1 MNKFAAF
8 DLEIAKVVEEGAD
21 WGPKDLLGITCL
33 CIVLSDNDEPIVYSG
48 VPQIDKYQCAEIVR
62 KLESLVEDGYMITGF
77 NSLGFDFLVLGMESG
92 LLNECKT
99 LALNHLDLFFQLFAQ
114 LGYAPGLDKLAR
126 GLGLGAKTEGVNGAK
141 APQMWLGGR
150 YQEVIDYCVQDVRLT
165 VLLAEEMQRLGY
177 VKWTSSSGKST
188 GTRIP
193 GLLTVAEAMKLPEP
207 DVSWMTNAWERSKFT
222 GWLE

>member
-1 MNKFAAF
+1 MDKFAAF

-33 CIVLSDNDEPIVYSG
+33 CIVLSDNDELIVYSG
-48 VPQIDKYQCAEIVR
+48 IPQIDKSQCVEIVR
-62 KLESLVEDGYMITGF
+62 KLESLVEDGYMIAGF
-77 NSLGFDFLVLGMESG
+77 NSLSFDLQVLFVESS
-92 LLNECKT
+92 LNECRT
-99 LALNHLDLFFQLFAQ
+99 LALNHLDLFFQLFCQ

-126 GLGLGAKTEGVNGAK
+126 GLRLGRKTKGVEGED
-141 APQMWLGGR
+141 APRMWLEGR
-150 YQEVIDYCVQDVRLT
+150 YQEVIDYCIQDVYLT
-165 VLLAEEMQRLGY
+165 IALIEEAQRLGY
-177 VKWTSSSGKST
+177 VKWTSGSGKST